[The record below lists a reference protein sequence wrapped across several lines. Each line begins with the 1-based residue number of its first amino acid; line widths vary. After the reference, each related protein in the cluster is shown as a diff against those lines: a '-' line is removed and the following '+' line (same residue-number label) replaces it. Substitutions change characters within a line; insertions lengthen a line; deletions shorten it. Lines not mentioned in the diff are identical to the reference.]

1 MDVVRNLKVFD
12 PFLISHLIAL
22 SAAQLIRSESISF
35 SGQQIIPSWSFS
47 IFVILLSFLKG
58 QQSLATGYSN

>member
-1 MDVVRNLKVFD
+1 MYCYFFMLINLQNKDVVRNLKVFD

-35 SGQQIIPSWSFS
+35 SGQQSILICPSK
-47 IFVILLSFLKG
+47 ILVV
-58 QQSLATGYSN
+58 

>member
-1 MDVVRNLKVFD
+1 MYCYFFMLINLQNKDVVRNLKVFD

-35 SGQQIIPSWSFS
+35 SGQQS
-47 IFVILLSFLKG
+47 ILICPINY
-58 QQSLATGYSN
+58 LAV

>member
-1 MDVVRNLKVFD
+1 MLINLQNKDVVRNLKVFD

-35 SGQQIIPSWSFS
+35 SGQQSIPCWSFCFYVIYLDCNFS
-47 IFVILLSFLKG
+47 I
-58 QQSLATGYSN
+58 

>member
-1 MDVVRNLKVFD
+1 MYCYFFMLINLQNKDVVRNLKVFD

-35 SGQQIIPSWSFS
+35 SGQQS
-47 IFVILLSFLKG
+47 ILICPNMV
-58 QQSLATGYSN
+58 LAV

>member
-1 MDVVRNLKVFD
+1 MSISTNLEGVRNLKVFD

-35 SGQQIIPSWSFS
+35 SGQQS
-47 IFVILLSFLKG
+47 ILCWTPFLIKFI
-58 QQSLATGYSN
+58 NH